1 MQELD
6 SVISAAEEMEAIS
19 KLNLVAKQD
28 QPSLAAIAAP
38 QRGGSVGLVKID

>member
-6 SVISAAEEMEAIS
+6 SVISAAEEMEA
-19 KLNLVAKQD
+19 KLNLAAKQD

-38 QRGGSVGLVKID
+38 VMLCWRTETSMFF